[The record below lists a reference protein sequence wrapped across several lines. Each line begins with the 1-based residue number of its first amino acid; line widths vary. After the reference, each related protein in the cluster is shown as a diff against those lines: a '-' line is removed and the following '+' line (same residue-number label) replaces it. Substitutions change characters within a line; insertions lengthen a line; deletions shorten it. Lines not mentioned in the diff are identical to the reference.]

1 MRSAIFAGLSYP
13 GFHAIAEDVPL
24 EFGEDREHA
33 GQGPT
38 ARRGQVERLA
48 ERDEADLECGQLLER
63 RDQIDEGCPQRSN
76 RQTRI
81 RSSSRRRAARIRSSR
96 LGRSRTP
103 EPTSSTMMATVHPR
117 RLACSRMAE
126 SCKGSVCWSWVE
138 TRA

>member
-63 RDQIDEGCPQRSN
+63 RDQIDEGAPPAIQPPDQDQVELSP
-76 RQTRI
+76 
-81 RSSSRRRAARIRSSR
+81 SRRPHQVFALGAATPRYDSRARAARGQSR
-96 LGRSRTP
+96 
-103 EPTSSTMMATVHPR
+103 PT
-117 RLACSRMAE
+117 
-126 SCKGSVCWSWVE
+126 GSGW
-138 TRA
+138 R

>member
-63 RDQIDEGCPQRSN
+63 RDQIDEGAPPAIQPPDQDQVELSP
-76 RQTRI
+76 
-81 RSSSRRRAARIRSSR
+81 SRRPHQVFASGAVANS
-96 LGRSRTP
+96 
-103 EPTSSTMMATVHPR
+103 
-117 RLACSRMAE
+117 
-126 SCKGSVCWSWVE
+126 
-138 TRA
+138 